1 MISSQGIALQP
12 YALVAYGLDAAQPGS
27 VPLLGRRAY
36 DAPDAR
42 DQAVPHNTSSAKDS
56 RSRKEDACRKCSR
69 PLWSGAFG
77 IKLFHF
83 VRTGD
88 HALRCRRFT
97 EGRHARFDF
106 ISTRKER
113 LPTIL
118 TRKGVIVTR
127 IAQPHNI
134 VAIDHT
140 VGDAVA

>member
-1 MISSQGIALQP
+1 MSSSVRGLETFRDAL
-12 YALVAYGLDAAQPGS
+12 
-27 VPLLGRRAY
+27 
-36 DAPDAR
+36 
-42 DQAVPHNTSSAKDS
+42 T
-56 RSRKEDACRKCSR
+56 C
-69 PLWSGAFG
+69 
-77 IKLFHF
+77 
-83 VRTGD
+83 
-88 HALRCRRFT
+88 T

-113 LPTIL
+113 LPIIL

>member
-1 MISSQGIALQP
+1 MRNNYVSLHAIYNVQESRSVRVFQP
-12 YALVAYGLDAAQPGS
+12 DDIVTGDRTSTICSRSIWTRCRTTGKRS
-27 VPLLGRRAY
+27 VVGTRAY

-88 HALRCRRFT
+88 HALRCRRF
-97 EGRHARFDF
+97 
-106 ISTRKER
+106 S
-113 LPTIL
+113 
-118 TRKGVIVTR
+118 RKGGTLNLILSVPER
-127 IAQPHNI
+127 K
-134 VAIDHT
+134 DSRLY
-140 VGDAVA
+140 